1 MSIDDHH
8 EWVKSAANRLFCS
21 GETLWQYMC
30 TEWSEKCIS
39 DAVDYARA
47 RFPGVCKESLEM
59 PIHGFQIYNADLEV
73 IRSYSA
79 EASDC

>member
-1 MSIDDHH
+1 MTKYVIGYMSSEYEYPVREVIID
-8 EWVKSAANRLFCS
+8 AND
-21 GETLWQYMC
+21 
-30 TEWSEKCIS
+30 IS